1 MPQPLLVA
9 VGVITNSDGDILIAK
24 RPASLE
30 QGGLWELPGGKL
42 APYETGLQALKR
54 EIAEEV
60 GLSVKAARP
69 LIRINHTYP
78 TKKVVLDVWKVLAFS
93 GTPKGLEGQPLRWV
107 SQQNLANYQFPQANL
122 PIFQAIQLPE
132 VLNLSPANCLHFTAK
147 QLMQEQPLSFNPSNP
162 KHLPLVVSC
171 ASLKEALLA
180 KEFSPNCLALDL
192 QTKQQGF
199 NWQEFNRITEAS
211 NLPCYALGHFSISN
225 LPRVFGLGGQGIAH
239 STSND

>member
-107 SQQNLANYQFPQANL
+107 SQQNLANYQFPKANMHV
-122 PIFQAIQLPE
+122 FQAINLPE
-132 VLNLSPANCLHFTAK
+132 VLTLKASNLTYLPADKLANENPANFSLAN
-147 QLMQEQPLSFNPSNP
+147 NPS
-162 KHLPLVVSC
+162 LPLIISC
-171 ASLKEALLA
+171 TNQAEVELA
-180 KEFSPNCLALDL
+180 EEFSPNCLALNL
-192 QTKQQGF
+192 TLA
-199 NWQEFNRITEAS
+199 NQEFDWQTFNLITQTT
-211 NLPCYALGHFSISN
+211 NLPCYALGKIGQQD
-225 LPRVFGLGGQGIAH
+225 LARIFGLGGQGLAKL
-239 STSND
+239 S